1 MKSISPS
8 GYKKQYRI
16 VSSSGPFIW
25 VNDVP
30 KNIENDSCQAGSA
43 RIINIQSFLMMFLW
57 NSGST
62 VVVKINTII
71 SILNVMENKGISPK
85 LRATE

>member
-1 MKSISPS
+1 MKSIKPT
-8 GYKKQYRI
+8 GYKKQYKI
-16 VSSSGPFIW
+16 VNSSGPFIW
-25 VNDVP
+25 ANEVP

-43 RIINIQSFLMMFLW
+43 RIINMQSFLVMFRW

-71 SILNVMENKGISPK
+71 SILNVMENKGITPK